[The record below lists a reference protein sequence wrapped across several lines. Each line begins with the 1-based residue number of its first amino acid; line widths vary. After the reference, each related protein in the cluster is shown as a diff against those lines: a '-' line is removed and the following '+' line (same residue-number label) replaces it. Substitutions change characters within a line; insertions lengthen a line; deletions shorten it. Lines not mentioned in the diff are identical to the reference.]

1 MGQRLFIPTA
11 SPTQRKIIWQLVLGL
26 AKFYL
31 GLARNSKLQNILMLS
46 DSKLPFQRIFWG
58 QRLFRSTASPIQLE
72 NNLAVG
78 ARVSDIYL
86 GSAPELKLENILMLS
101 LLLMAISGTRPEQMP
116 CYLPEFTTFLVS
128 NTLRFMHWNKKLP
141 AERVIGIAH
150 RTPRASGRAA
160 EG

>member
-1 MGQRLFIPTA
+1 MAVGARVSKILPRVSSKFKTRKYIDAFGFKTAIPTDF
-11 SPTQRKIIWQLVLGL
+11 L
-26 AKFYL
+26 
-31 GLARNSKLQNILMLS
+31 
-46 DSKLPFQRIFWG
+46 G

-86 GSAPELKLENILMLS
+86 GLAPELKLENILMLS

-128 NTLRFMHWNKKLP
+128 NALRFMHWNKKLP

>member
-1 MGQRLFIPTA
+1 MAVGARVSKILPRVSSKFKTRKYIDAFGFKTAIPTDF
-11 SPTQRKIIWQLVLGL
+11 L
-26 AKFYL
+26 
-31 GLARNSKLQNILMLS
+31 
-46 DSKLPFQRIFWG
+46 G

-78 ARVSDIYL
+78 ARASDIYL
-86 GSAPELKLENILMLS
+86 GLAPELKLENILMLS
-101 LLLMAISGTRPEQMP
+101 LTDGHFRDPPRANAVLLAGIRD
-116 CYLPEFTTFLVS
+116 FLVS